1 MIQSQ
6 NVVFIKK
13 KNSIDEI
20 NKNQIKSKLMDFH
33 FPLIFEE
40 RKVSPLYMHR

>member
-6 NVVFIKK
+6 NVVFIK

-40 RKVSPLYMHR
+40 RKVSPLYLHR